1 MLPGLIVVAAL
12 FALLL
17 LGRIGGAR
25 RVEIR
30 QRWPAILFAV
40 AALLALSRGAIWP
53 ALALGAFS
61 ALAWILWPDVAAR
74 RAQASQSSAATDP
87 GDAEARSILG
97 VGANATESEIRG
109 AYRAKMTRAHP
120 DLGGGHAEAARLT
133 AARDRLL
140 RKKR

>member
-1 MLPGLIVVAAL
+1 MLPGLIVVAAV

-17 LGRIGGAR
+17 MGRIGGAR
-25 RVEIR
+25 RYELR
-30 QRWPAILFAV
+30 ARWPALLFAV
-40 AALLALSRGAIWP
+40 AAILALSRGAVWP

-61 ALAWILWPDVAAR
+61 ALAWILWPSFASRPQTPTNERAPDAA
-74 RAQASQSSAATDP
+74 
-87 GDAEARSILG
+87 DAEARSVLG
-97 VGANATESEIRG
+97 VGANATESEIRS

>member
-1 MLPGLIVVAAL
+1 LIVVAAV

-17 LGRIGGAR
+17 MGRVGGAR
-25 RVEIR
+25 RYEI
-30 QRWPAILFAV
+30 QARWPSLLFAV
-40 AALLALSRGAIWP
+40 AAILALSRGAVWP

-61 ALAWILWPDVAAR
+61 ALAWILWPSLAAR
-74 RAQASQSSAATDP
+74 RSSPARSAAP
-87 GDAEARSILG
+87 DAAEVEARAVLG
-97 VGANATESEIRG
+97 VGPNATESEIRS

>member
-17 LGRIGGAR
+17 MGRIGGAHR
-25 RVEIR
+25 HELGA
-30 QRWPAILFAV
+30 RWPALLFAG
-40 AALLALSRGAIWP
+40 AAIFALTRGAIWP

-61 ALAWILWPDVAAR
+61 ALAWIVWPSLAATR
-74 RAQASQSSAATDP
+74 TSAAPPNTA
-87 GDAEARSILG
+87 DAEACAILG
-97 VGANATESEIRG
+97 VGAHATESEIRS

-140 RKKR
+140 GRKR